1 MQNPLAKLVNEL
13 SKLPGI
19 GEKTATRL
27 AFYILRAP
35 SQYAQALSQA
45 VLEIKNK
52 VRLCSICFNLT
63 EADPCGLC
71 QNEGRDKTLLCVV
84 EEPQDL
90 LAIEKSGSFRG
101 KYHILHG
108 VLSPLEGIGPEQL
121 KIKELLQ
128 RLRDSSIQEVI
139 LATNPSV
146 EGEATVLY
154 LVKLLK
160 PLLLKLTR
168 IAYGI
173 PRGGDLEYLDGMT
186 IGSAIENRVVVS

>member
-35 SQYAQALSQA
+35 SQYAQTLSQA
-45 VLEIKNK
+45 VSEIKNK
-52 VRLCSICFNLT
+52 IRLCSICFNLT

-71 QNEGRDKTLLCVV
+71 QNESRDKTLLCIV

-90 LAIEKSGSFRG
+90 LAIEKSGMFRG
-101 KYHILHG
+101 RYHILHG
-108 VLSPLEGIGPEQL
+108 ALSPLEGIGPEQL

-128 RLRDSSIQEVI
+128 RLGNSLIEEVI
-139 LATNPSV
+139 LAMNPSV
-146 EGEATVLY
+146 EGETTVLY
-154 LVKLLK
+154 LIKLLK
-160 PLLLKLTR
+160 PLSLKLTR
-168 IAYGI
+168 IAHGI
-173 PRGGDLEYLDGMT
+173 PMGGDLEYLDGMT
-186 IGSAIENRVVVS
+186 IGSAIENRIVIS

>member
-19 GEKTATRL
+19 GEKTASRL

-35 SQYAQALSQA
+35 GQYSQALSQA
-45 VLEIKNK
+45 ILEVKNK
-52 VRLCSICFNLT
+52 IRLCSECFNLT
-63 EADPCGLC
+63 EVSPCQLC
-71 QNEGRDKTLLCVV
+71 QNEGRDKALLCVV

-90 LAIEKSGSFRG
+90 LAIERSATFRG
-101 KYHILHG
+101 RYHILHG
-108 VLSPLEGIGPEQL
+108 VLSPLEGIGPDQL
-121 KIKELLQ
+121 KIKELLR
-128 RLRDSSIQEVI
+128 RLHDSSIHEVI

-146 EGEATVLY
+146 EGETTALY

-160 PLLLKLTR
+160 PLSLKLTR
-168 IAYGI
+168 IAHGI
-173 PRGGDLEYLDGMT
+173 PMGGDLEYLDGMT